1 MVARGGRDAWLYGI
15 DADAAFGLLRWQSQ
29 QHDIKLRLLAEQIVS
44 DYLALAQAEP
54 RPNRA
59 AHDHLLLTAHQRIDT
74 RPPVDT
80 RGN

>member
-1 MVARGGRDAWLYGI
+1 MAIWHRRRRRIRTVALAIPTARH
-15 DADAAFGLLRWQSQ
+15 Q
-29 QHDIKLRLLAEQIVS
+29 LRLPAEQIVS